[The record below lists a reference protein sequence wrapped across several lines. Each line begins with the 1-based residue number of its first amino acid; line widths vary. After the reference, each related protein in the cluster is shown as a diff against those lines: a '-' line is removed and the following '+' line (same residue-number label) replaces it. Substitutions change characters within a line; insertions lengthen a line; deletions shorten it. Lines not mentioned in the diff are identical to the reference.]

1 MPTDELPPQ
10 AYAAALA
17 TVPSIRTQYLRTLLG
32 TVAPRA
38 AWASVVAGG
47 PWAAEA
53 RRVDVAATWR
63 AHRDAG
69 VEVLVAGDGR
79 YPRVLAGEPAAPAVL
94 FALGDPRV
102 ADRHPRVAVV
112 GTRNATRYGLGMAAQ
127 LGAELAAAGVAVV
140 SGLALGI
147 DGAVHEGAI
156 GAWRAAGGSA
166 GPPVAVVPRALD
178 EPYPRSHR
186 RLWERVASAGAVLTD
201 APVGTEVPRWR
212 FPHRN
217 RIMAALADV
226 VVVVECH
233 ATGGSLH
240 TVRAAVG
247 RGRIRGGRAGL
258 GPQPRVGRHQRPPG
272 RRVLRGAGRHRCP
285 GGPRP
290 GPRRRG
296 PRAAARRPDREP
308 AGGGVGVADGPE
320 DDGGRGGRNGAPG
333 PAGNGHAVPAGAGGS
348 RGGPPDG
355 GAPGTADGGEEQ
367 DDDGEGGG
375 GNEAGRRVN
384 GGGGGSGG
392 GGGNGGGGEADAAV
406 LRALEWEPCSVE
418 DLLRRTGLPLAT
430 VAASLER
437 LRARGRVHGRAG
449 WWEAQ

>member
-17 TVPSIRTQYLRTLLG
+17 AVPSIRTQYLRTLLG
-32 TVAPRA
+32 TVPPCA

-112 GTRNATRYGLGMAAQ
+112 GTRSATRYGLGMAAQ

-147 DGAVHEGAI
+147 DGAAHEGAV

-166 GPPVAVVPRALD
+166 APPVAVVPRALD

-186 RLWERVASAGAVLTD
+186 RLWDRVASAGAVLSD
-201 APVGTEVPRWR
+201 APVGTDVPRWR

-240 TVRAAVG
+240 TVRAAVR
-247 RGRIRGGRAGL
+247 RGRSVGAVPGSVRSPASAGTNDLLADGCFVVRDVTDVLVALGLARAGAV
-258 GPQPRVGRHQRPPG
+258 PMR
-272 RRVLRGAGRHRCP
+272 
-285 GGPRP
+285 
-290 GPRRRG
+290 PRRR
-296 PRAAARRPDREP
+296 ADREEP
-308 AGGGVGVADGPE
+308 GGGVAVAAGE
-320 DDGGRGGRNGAPG
+320 DDGCSNGGRDGAPG
-333 PAGNGHAVPAGAGGS
+333 TAGNGHA
-348 RGGPPDG
+348 
-355 GAPGTADGGEEQ
+355 
-367 DDDGEGGG
+367 
-375 GNEAGRRVN
+375 
-384 GGGGGSGG
+384 
-392 GGGNGGGGEADAAV
+392 
-406 LRALEWEPCSVE
+406 
-418 DLLRRTGLPLAT
+418 
-430 VAASLER
+430 
-437 LRARGRVHGRAG
+437 
-449 WWEAQ
+449 